1 MRIKQF
7 VLRKTGILAFG
18 DSKIQM
24 YIDSLSQNNIPH
36 RIFTGKEAN
45 EIYPDQLCLPEDYV
59 CVMEDDGGILRAN
72 AAVAA
77 LQVYILASSL
87 SF

>member
-1 MRIKQF
+1 
-7 VLRKTGILAFG
+7 
-18 DSKIQM
+18 M

-45 EIYPDQLCLPEDYV
+45 EIYSDQLCLPEDYV
-59 CVMEDDGGILRAN
+59 CVIEDDGGILRAN

-77 LQVYILASSL
+77 LQV
-87 SF
+87 